1 MLLLD
6 GLAMGTNP
14 SCLTGAIR
22 AAIGVLFGGAA
33 LAAAAP
39 VAAQQASAAGRS
51 EAIILRPLSFF
62 KVDDLNFGSI
72 LPSTA
77 TAGTVRLQPDGTRT
91 ATGGVV
97 LVGNDQQP
105 ARFTGLGSRNQQVS
119 ISLQASNIFITGPG
133 APMRVRTFEIGSTPT
148 TILST
153 TPLRFR
159 ITSTTGAFAFPL
171 GAILEV
177 GANQAPGDY
186 AGNFTINLNYM

>member
-1 MLLLD
+1 
-6 GLAMGTNP
+6 MGTSP
-14 SCLTGAIR
+14 SCFTAAAR
-22 AAIGVLFGGAA
+22 AAIGVLLGGAA
-33 LAAAAP
+33 LAASGSA
-39 VAAQQASAAGRS
+39 AAQTTATGRS

-62 KVDDLNFGSI
+62 KVDDLDFGSI
-72 LPSTA
+72 LANPS
-77 TAGTVRLQPDGTRT
+77 TAGTVRLQPNGTRT

-105 ARFTGLGSRNQQVS
+105 ARFTGLGTRNQQVS
-119 ISLQASNIFITGPG
+119 ISLQSNAIFITGPG

-148 TILST
+148 ALLST

-177 GANQAPGDY
+177 GANQTPGDY
-186 AGNFTINLNYM
+186 VGSFTISLNYL